1 MTATAYMTIDDSPT
15 HDTDAL
21 TDFLVERNVPAVI
34 FAIGTAY
41 TDLHLQ
47 CEGIEQLPDPIQR
60 AIEKGFLIGNHTY
73 THRRSSELSFE
84 DVVKEIEKTETLI
97 DSLYRKAGKTRTHK
111 LIRFPH
117 IDRGAGGWVVDYD
130 AAGQYGDTLGE
141 LFGKGLNITLDPP
154 SAAQVEKKAKIQDYL
169 KREGFS
175 ADLYQGVNFPWYT
188 QTEMAQARDSLYTF
202 STSDWMMNPDF
213 ADHRHKWAYQSLDAL
228 KQKIDDDPWIFSDSS
243 ANIILAHDH
252 NNMYDVTTALVD
264 HMLARGI
271 KFLPVS

>member
-47 CEGIEQLPDPIQR
+47 CEGMEQLPDPIQR

-84 DVVKEIEKTETLI
+84 EVVSEIEKTETLI
-97 DSLYRKAGKTRTHK
+97 DGLYRKAGKTRKHK

-117 IDRGAGGWVVDYD
+117 IDRGAGGWVVDYA

-154 SAAQVEKKAKIQDYL
+154 SAAQVEKKARIQDYL